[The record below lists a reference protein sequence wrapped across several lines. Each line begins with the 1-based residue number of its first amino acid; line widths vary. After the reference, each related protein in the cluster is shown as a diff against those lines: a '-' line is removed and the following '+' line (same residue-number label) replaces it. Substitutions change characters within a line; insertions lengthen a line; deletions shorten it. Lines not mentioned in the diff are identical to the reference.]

1 MIYVGTDIISVDR
14 LSKSIEINGMSIINK
29 IFTKNEQQYCDGKRF
44 PSIHYAGK
52 FAGKEAIKKA
62 MLSSKSLKS
71 ISLKNI
77 EIINDD
83 TGMPYPM
90 IKNDMF
96 NSFNFQLSISHTDE
110 YAIAF
115 AIMTND
121 TSIIQKTIS

>member
-1 MIYVGTDIISVDR
+1 MCSPPSAGS
-14 LSKSIEINGMSIINK
+14 

-62 MLSSKSLKS
+62 MLSSKFLKS

-83 TGMPYPM
+83 TGKPYPM
-90 IKNDMF
+90 IKNDIF

-115 AIMTND
+115 AIMADDSN
-121 TSIIQKTIS
+121 IISETIS